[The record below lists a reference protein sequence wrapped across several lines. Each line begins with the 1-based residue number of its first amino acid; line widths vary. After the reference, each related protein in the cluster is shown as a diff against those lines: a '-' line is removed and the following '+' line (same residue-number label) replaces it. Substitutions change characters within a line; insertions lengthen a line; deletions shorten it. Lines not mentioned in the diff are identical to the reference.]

1 MESSYSFA
9 GVFSL
14 ASGGTGGG
22 GLRLHFVQE
31 IFFPQKMQPGEQIS
45 SPTAWREPVLKES
58 LGSAVAKNAAEDL
71 ADVERVLVGQ
81 VQAFEGIVRRW
92 QGPLVNMAWR
102 YCRDR
107 GRAEELAQEA
117 FVRAWRGLAGWR
129 REGSFSTWLFAL
141 AANVFRSE
149 LKRFPTIN
157 VPLEEIAEPSAPAA
171 QYSALTER
179 LSSETVRRAV
189 LALPVRYREPVVL
202 YYFHE
207 MDVAAAA
214 RTMGLPE
221 GTLKARL
228 SRARELLRR
237 RFPELEKEIASHP
250 LQKTQRMG
258 RPPSAGHP
266 DSSGSEIANDS
277 GKEA

>member
-1 MESSYSFA
+1 M
-9 GVFSL
+9 
-14 ASGGTGGG
+14 
-22 GLRLHFVQE
+22 
-31 IFFPQKMQPGEQIS
+31 
-45 SPTAWREPVLKES
+45 
-58 LGSAVAKNAAEDL
+58 AA
-71 ADVERVLVGQ
+71 VERVLAGD

-117 FVRAWRGLAGWR
+117 FVRAWRGLRSWR

-149 LKRFPTIN
+149 LKRFPTVN
-157 VPLEEIAEPSAPAA
+157 VPLDEVGEPSRPAA
-171 QYSALTER
+171 QHFALTEK

-189 LALPVRYREPVVL
+189 LTLPKRYREPVVL
-202 YYFHE
+202 FYFHE

-214 RTMGLPE
+214 ETMGLPE

-228 SRARELLRR
+228 SRARGLLRS
-237 RFPELEKEIASHP
+237 RFPGLESG
-250 LQKTQRMG
+250 LDVQ
-258 RPPSAGHP
+258 SAPHGTKLV
-266 DSSGSEIANDS
+266 GGAR
-277 GKEA
+277 KKV

>member
-1 MESSYSFA
+1 LIETPSSA
-9 GVFSL
+9 
-14 ASGGTGGG
+14 T
-22 GLRLHFVQE
+22 
-31 IFFPQKMQPGEQIS
+31 P
-45 SPTAWREPVLKES
+45 
-58 LGSAVAKNAAEDL
+58 KNAADDL
-71 ADVERVLVGQ
+71 ADVKRVLAGDVR
-81 VQAFEGIVRRW
+81 AFEGIVRRW

-107 GRAEELAQEA
+107 SRAEELAQEA
-117 FVRAWRGLAGWR
+117 FIRAWRGLRSWR

-149 LKRFPTIN
+149 LKRFPTLN

-171 QYSALTER
+171 QHHALATQ

-189 LALPVRYREPVVL
+189 LSLPLRYREPVVL

-207 MDVAAAA
+207 MDVAVAA

-228 SRARELLRR
+228 SRGRALLRR
-237 RFPELEKEIASHP
+237 RFPSLESELDSHP
-250 LQKTQRMG
+250 PQTSNRMG
-258 RPPSAGHP
+258 HP
-266 DSSGSEIANDS
+266 HPGQIENAHDV